1 MNFDN
6 IMSRRDIETANNEE
20 KESLINDGESS
31 NSNINTKTIKQA
43 NEASGPITIY
53 TVIEFIGCFLSLQ
66 ISYVIWGMMQ
76 ELIMSTQF
84 KPTTLSPSGLFPSAA
99 FCVFSNR
106 FLAIIISAC
115 FCMYKHGTVKSS
127 APFRSFAPCALS
139 NTLSSW
145 GQYQAL
151 AYVGFSLQTIFK
163 STKILPVMF
172 MGYMIKG
179 TTYSAMEYFE
189 AIGIT
194 IGVLVFSL
202 SKDNTTSTLTDEI
215 IGFLLLS
222 LYVLADS
229 FTAQWQ
235 SSLYKDYGKIDH
247 FQMMFGVNF
256 SAIIITSL

>member
-1 MNFDN
+1 
-6 IMSRRDIETANNEE
+6 MSRRDIETANNEE
-20 KESLINDGESS
+20 KEGLINNEEGSQL
-31 NSNINTKTIKQA
+31 NTKTNKPTNTN
-43 NEASGPITIY
+43 NETSGPLTVYTIM
-53 TVIEFIGCFLSLQ
+53 EFIGCFLSLQ
-66 ISYVIWGMMQ
+66 VSYVVWGMMQ
-76 ELIMSTQF
+76 ELIMNTQF
-84 KPTTLSPSGLFPSAA
+84 KPTTLTPSGLFPSAA

-106 FLAIIISAC
+106 FLAIIVSAC
-115 FCMYKHGTVKSS
+115 FCMYKHGTLTSS

-151 AYVGFSLQTIFK
+151 SYVGFSLQTIFK

-172 MGYMIKG
+172 MGYILKG
-179 TTYSAMEYFE
+179 TTYSIMEYFE

-202 SKDNTTSTLTDEI
+202 SKDNSTSSLSDEM